1 MQKGF
6 WSKVIWIYCW
16 TGAKCTVQPQIREWT
31 TICQKKHTGWVTQPV
46 CQPFQF
52 NQSLIIEPYK
62 CPPPLDFISFFSCHL
77 QALQRIPVYH
87 PLYLTFC
94 SLSCILARSLNPPPP
109 RPLLSIP
116 TACWRAQFSQD
127 YPEVNVAIAQFLQT
141 FLIFSSVFSLSILV
155 SQTKVRY
162 SRRCQMVNPDVT
174 DIWMWI
180 FLRTFAPHGTF
191 NSTYIY
197 SFLVSA
203 KSVKCICFGALLCR

>member
-31 TICQKKHTGWVTQPV
+31 TICQKKHTGWVTHPV

-62 CPPPLDFISFFSCHL
+62 CPPPGFYQIFFLPFASI
-77 QALQRIPVYH
+77 AADS
-87 PLYLTFC
+87 
-94 SLSCILARSLNPPPP
+94 SLSPTLPHILQFELHFGAISQPPSPPSPSLNSHCLLESSIFPRLPWGERCNCPILANIS
-109 RPLLSIP
+109 
-116 TACWRAQFSQD
+116 QF
-127 YPEVNVAIAQFLQT
+127 FLC
-141 FLIFSSVFSLSILV
+141 FFLSILV